1 MARAAQV
8 LLGNKSAIYY
18 RNVDANG
25 NGTGAFTRIP
35 SAKKITLPDLDSE
48 EIDISD
54 LDSEEDVK
62 EYTLGDTDPGT
73 SQLEVHYNP
82 DNAVHQALIAA
93 CLDKSVKE
101 FKVHI
106 STSSKAWVWKGR
118 IKKFPPEI
126 ERNSPIAATIEIRN
140 TGPFQVIN
148 D

>member
-8 LLGNKSAIYY
+8 LLGNRSTIYY
-18 RNVDANG
+18 RNTDANG
-25 NGTGAFTRIP
+25 AGTGSYTRIP
-35 SAKKITLPDLDSE
+35 SAVKITLPDLDSE

-54 LDSEEDVK
+54 LDSEGDVK

-73 SQLEVHYNP
+73 SALELHYNP
-82 DNAVHQALIAA
+82 DNAVHQALIDA

-106 STSSKAWVWKGR
+106 STSGKAWIWKGR

-126 ERNSPIAATIEIRN
+126 ERNAAIMASMEIRN
-140 TGPFQVIN
+140 TGQFQVVS

>member
-8 LLGNKSAIYY
+8 LLGNKSAVYY
-18 RNVDANG
+18 RNTDASG
-25 NGTGAFTRIP
+25 NGTGSYTRIP
-35 SAKKITLPDLDSE
+35 SAVKITLPDLDSE

-54 LDSEEDVK
+54 LDSEGDVK

-82 DNAVHQALIAA
+82 NNSVHQALIDA

-106 STSSKAWVWKGR
+106 STSTKAWVWKGR

-126 ERNSPIAATIEIRN
+126 ERNTAISATMEIRN
-140 TGPFQVIN
+140 TGPFSVI
-148 D
+148 DD